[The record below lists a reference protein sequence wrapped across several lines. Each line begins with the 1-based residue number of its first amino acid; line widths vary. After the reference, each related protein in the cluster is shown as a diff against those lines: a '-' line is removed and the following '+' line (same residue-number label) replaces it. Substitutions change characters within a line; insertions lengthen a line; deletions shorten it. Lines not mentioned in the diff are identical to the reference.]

1 MAIEAST
8 ARADVSSGALGRAA
22 TLSTEKSP
30 NPGWKAVVPVAV
42 AVILALVRVQTRRPQ
57 HAWYFFSIFVGVI
70 VGLVLE
76 PLPGAAIAITGL
88 TLVAV
93 FPRFVLFSPQQLSE
107 PGFRPP
113 SAALAWALSGYSNPT
128 VWLIVGAFILAIGYE
143 RTGLGERI
151 ALILAKRRR
160 KNTLLLGYGVT
171 LADTI
176 LAPFIPSPA
185 ARSDGVR
192 SPICHRLW
200 PRSYATPHATSS
212 SPRGR
217 SV

>member
-8 ARADVSSGALGRAA
+8 TGHDPSSGALAKA
-22 TLSTEKSP
+22 VTVTTAKSP
-30 NPGWKAVVPVAV
+30 SRTWKAIAPIAIAIV
-42 AVILALVRVQTRRPQ
+42 LALLPVPTGLPQ

-88 TLVAV
+88 TLIAV
-93 FPRFVLFSPQQLSE
+93 FPRFALFSPQQLSE
-107 PGFRPP
+107 PGFRAP

-128 VWLIVGAFILAIGYE
+128 VWLIFGAFILALGYE

-151 ALILAKRRR
+151 ALILVKRMG

-176 LAPFIPSPA
+176 LAPFIPSPT
-185 ARSDGVR
+185 ARSGGIIY
-192 SPICHRLW
+192 PIVSDL
-200 PRSYATPHATSS
+200 AQ
-212 SPRGR
+212 
-217 SV
+217 